1 MKGKGTGKT
10 GILFRDDLKERLKD
24 PEFAKAYEEVD
35 AEVRLAIAVAQARE
49 RAGMTQAELA
59 RKMQTKQSNISRI
72 ERGTHNLT
80 VATLLKLAKA
90 LHSRLEIQLRPL

>member
-1 MKGKGTGKT
+1 MKGKGKMGV
-10 GILFRDDLKERLKD
+10 LFRDDLKQRLKD
-24 PEFAKAYEEVD
+24 PGFAKAYEEVD
-35 AEVRLAIAVAQARE
+35 AEVRLAISVAKARE

-59 RKMQTKQSNISRI
+59 KRMRTKQSNISRI

-80 VATLLKLAKA
+80 VATLEKIARA